1 MRPSVVGYR
10 FLLVG
15 KTTETQWSSVLKGAL
30 SPLGSLQVVSEEGA
44 VPAVI
49 RTHYDLVIVDA
60 GAVRD
65 AVLLVSR
72 LRVQHPETRI
82 VIATASP
89 TWQRAREALQ
99 AGAADYVRKSLDE
112 KGLRSKVQTV
122 LERQS
127 PL

>member
-1 MRPSVVGYR
+1 
-10 FLLVG
+10 
-15 KTTETQWSSVLKGAL
+15 
-30 SPLGSLQVVSEEGA
+30 
-44 VPAVI
+44 
-49 RTHYDLVIVDA
+49 VDA

-65 AVLLVSR
+65 AVLMVSR
-72 LRVQHPETRI
+72 LRVQQPETRI

-89 TWQRAREALQ
+89 TWQRAREALR

>member
-1 MRPSVVGYR
+1 MAGYM

-15 KTTETQWSSVLKGAL
+15 KTTETQWSSVLKEAL

-65 AVLLVSR
+65 AVLMVSR
-72 LRVQHPETRI
+72 LRVQQPETRI

-112 KGLRSKVQTV
+112 KGLRSKVQAV
-122 LERQS
+122 LERPS

>member
-1 MRPSVVGYR
+1 MRSTVAGYT

-15 KTTETQWSSVLKGAL
+15 QTTETQWSSVLKEAL

-72 LRVQHPETRI
+72 LRVQQPETRI

-112 KGLRSKVQTV
+112 KGLRSKVQAV
-122 LERQS
+122 LECPS